1 MRFWV
6 SRYGPERAMSDV
18 SAPLQ
23 LYKEEYMIKRL
34 FTIVATFA
42 LLLGMASAQTTLVF
56 GQSGLPVTLDTGQD
70 GNSLTP
76 SYQILENLVFF
87 EPGTGIVTEGLATDW
102 SANDD
107 ATAWTFTLREGV
119 TFQDGTPF
127 NAEAVKFNFDRWNDP
142 ANEYRFDKTFV
153 PWTWIFGGFL
163 GEGSVLDSVDVNG
176 EYELTLNLNEPV
188 SFIPAM
194 VASSYFGLH
203 SPAAIEEA
211 GAAYGTPN
219 FGSVGT
225 GPFSFVEWQ
234 DGSQVVLERNDNYWD
249 ELAGVERLVFLGI
262 EDPTARLAQL
272 KSGAIDIAVN
282 LSSDDYQSVLDDENL
297 DTAMV
302 EANLNVG
309 YLAFHQDNEPFGDV
323 RIRQAVAHAIDQE
336 AIVEAFYAG
345 LGQVASQHVPPALWG
360 RAELEPTAYDPER
373 AMELLAE
380 AGFEDGFSTELWYM
394 PVSRPY
400 YPAPEDIAT
409 VMATYLA
416 DVGIDVELRTQDW
429 GTYLENY
436 DQGEFPMYMLGWSAD
451 FADPDNFLYT
461 FFGPSVVGANGW
473 TGERQEEVLDLLNAA
488 RRAST
493 QAERQELY
501 EQVNTIISEEMIQLP
516 VAHNRVLNA
525 VQTNVSGFVPSPL
538 GSTIP
543 LKTVTVGE

>member
-1 MRFWV
+1 MRFWAG
-6 SRYGPERAMSDV
+6 RYGLENATGV
-18 SAPLQ
+18 TLVKLQ
-23 LYKEEYMIKRL
+23 LYEEEYMIKRL
-34 FTIVATFA
+34 LRVVATFA
-42 LLLGMASAQTTLVF
+42 LLVGMANAQTTLVF

-87 EPGTGIVTEGLATDW
+87 EPGTGTVTEGLATDW
-102 SANDD
+102 SANED
-107 ATAWTFTLREGV
+107 ATVWTFTLREGV

-127 NAEAVKFNFDRWNDP
+127 NAEAVKFNLDRWNDP
-142 ANEYRFDKTFV
+142 ANEFRFDKTFV

-163 GEGSVLDSVDVNG
+163 GDRSVLESVEVAG
-176 EYELTLNLNEPV
+176 EFEVVLNLVEPV
-188 SFIPAM
+188 SFVPAM
-194 VASSYFGLH
+194 LASSYFGLH
-203 SPAAIEEA
+203 SPTAIEEL
-211 GAAYGTPN
+211 GAEYGGPN
-219 FGSVGT
+219 AGSVGT
-225 GPFSFVEWQ
+225 GPFSFVDWV

-249 ELAGVERLVFLGI
+249 EPAGVERLVFLGI

-272 KSGAIDIAVN
+272 KSGAIDMAVN
-282 LSSDDYQSVLDDENL
+282 LSSDDYQNVLDDENL
-297 DTAMV
+297 ETAMV

-309 YLAFHQDNEPFGDV
+309 YLAFHQDNEPFGDL
-323 RIRQAVAHAIDQE
+323 RIRQAVALAIDQE
-336 AIVEAFYAG
+336 AIVDAFYAG
-345 LGQVASQHVPPALWG
+345 LGQTASQHVPPALWG
-360 RAELEPTAYDPER
+360 RADLDPSAYDPER

-380 AGFEDGFSTELWYM
+380 AGFEDGFTTELWYM

-416 DVGIDVELRTQDW
+416 DVGITAELRTQDW
-429 GTYLENY
+429 GTYLDNY

-473 TGERQEEVLDLLNAA
+473 EGERQQEVLDLLNQA

-493 QAERQELY
+493 QEERQGLY
-501 EQVNTIISEEMIQLP
+501 EQVNTSIAEEMIQLP

-525 VQTNVSGFVPSPL
+525 VRTNVEGFVPSPL

-543 LKTVTVGE
+543 LKTVTVEE